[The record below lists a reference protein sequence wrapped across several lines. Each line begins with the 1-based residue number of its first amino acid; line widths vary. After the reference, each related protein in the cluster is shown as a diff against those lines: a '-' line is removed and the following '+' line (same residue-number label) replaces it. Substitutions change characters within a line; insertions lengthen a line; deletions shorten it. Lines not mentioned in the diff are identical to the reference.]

1 MRKYTLLIL
10 IGSAF
15 LAGCASE
22 PVDHCKLNQ
31 HTKGCYSMEQV
42 YHAAAQ
48 SPSNT
53 SAIQQIMRK
62 HHEAPTPPPRLPNP
76 VGYNTG
82 YADPGTVGEPV
93 FKQPKVY
100 RVWIA
105 PYVDA
110 DGNLRSG
117 EYTYFSTPGQW
128 AYGSLRTPGSASAGT
143 LFAPSRATAL
153 GFKPDLKNTN
163 GAPPIPP
170 GQVQN
175 PVPVNPNG
183 ITPPAEKLTGN
194 N

>member
-1 MRKYTLLIL
+1 MSKYFYLTLIAPVL
-10 IGSAF
+10 
-15 LAGCASE
+15 LAGCAST
-22 PVDHCKLNQ
+22 PIDHCKLNK

-42 YHAAAQ
+42 YNAAAQ

-53 SAIQQIMRK
+53 SSIQQIMRK
-62 HHEAPTPPPRLPNP
+62 HHGVPTPPPSLPP
-76 VGYNTG
+76 AVGYNSG
-82 YADPGTVGEPV
+82 YTEPGSVGEPV

-143 LFAPSRATAL
+143 EFAPSKTTAL
-153 GFKPDLKNTN
+153 GFKPDLSNTN

-170 GQVQN
+170 GQVQTPRSIN
-175 PVPVNPNG
+175 QSS
-183 ITPPAEKLTGN
+183 ITPPAEKLTDGN
-194 N
+194 

>member
-1 MRKYTLLIL
+1 MNKSTILLLIGTL
-10 IGSAF
+10 V

-22 PVDHCKLNQ
+22 PVDHCKLNH

-42 YHAAAQ
+42 YKKAAQ
-48 SPSNT
+48 SPSNVST
-53 SAIQQIMRK
+53 IQQIMRK
-62 HHEAPTPPPRLPNP
+62 HPGAPATPVNLPAA
-76 VGYNTG
+76 VGYNNG
-82 YADPGTVGEPV
+82 YADPGSVGEPV

-143 LFAPSRATAL
+143 LFAPSKTTAL
-153 GFKPDLKNTN
+153 GFKPDVNNN

-170 GQVQN
+170 GQTQTPTPIN
-175 PVPVNPNG
+175 QSS
-183 ITPPAEKLTGN
+183 ITPPAEKLTDN